1 MRDNTLKNA
10 NLYKFLN
17 ITMYHSVALITYN
30 SCKKLKFNSNIIQRL
45 IMLWMLLTS
54 TPDTMYLP
62 SRDHNSVSFAT
73 NTCTE

>member
-45 IMLWMLLTS
+45 IML
-54 TPDTMYLP
+54 
-62 SRDHNSVSFAT
+62 
-73 NTCTE
+73 